1 MRAPLLAVLALAGCA
16 LELPQASHVQQAD
29 ELASAVEPERLM
41 PWVEQ
46 LAGDHLA
53 DAKLDCAA
61 FEAMDKYPACELSSA
76 AAIELVRASFAD
88 FGYEPEIVARGN
100 EPYAARNVVAEL
112 RGTTRPS
119 EVVLIAAHVDAF
131 YSGAD
136 DNGSGVAAM
145 LEVARVA
152 ASHRFERTVRFVGFD
167 LEERG
172 SRGSTRYVEAG
183 LADDVV
189 EAVILECVGYS
200 DHRPGSQDSP
210 LGFELGEVGDSLVIA
225 ANGDSAATAQRML
238 DLNRQLALIELRA
251 AIAGGSGGYPFSG
264 ALLRSDNGPFWLRGV
279 PAVMLTD
286 TANYRNPNYHEASDT
301 PETLDPEFL
310 AASTR
315 VVAASLAML
324 ARAEP

>member
-1 MRAPLLAVLALAGCA
+1 
-16 LELPQASHVQQAD
+16 
-29 ELASAVEPERLM
+29 
-41 PWVEQ
+41 
-46 LAGDHLA
+46 
-53 DAKLDCAA
+53 
-61 FEAMDKYPACELSSA
+61 MDKYPACELTSA
-76 AAIELVRASFAD
+76 AAVELVHDALAD
-88 FGYEPEIVARGN
+88 FGYEPEILALGSAPHV
-100 EPYAARNVVAEL
+100 ARNVVAEL

-119 EVVLIAAHVDAF
+119 EVVMVAAHVDAF
-131 YSGAD
+131 YAGAD
-136 DNGSGVAAM
+136 DNSSGVAAM

-152 ASHRFERTVRFVGFD
+152 ARRRFERTVRFVGFD

-189 EAVILECVGYS
+189 EALILECVGYS

-210 LGFELGEVGDSLVIA
+210 LGFQLGDVGDSLVIA
-225 ANGDSAATAQRML
+225 GNGDSVATAQRML
-238 DLNRQLALIELRA
+238 ALNAQLELIELRA
-251 AIAGGSGGYPFSG
+251 AIASGSAAYPFTG
-264 ALLRSDNGPFWLRGV
+264 ALLRSDNGPFWLRGL

-286 TANYRNPNYHEASDT
+286 TANYRNPHYHEASDT

-315 VVAASLAML
+315 LIAASLAML